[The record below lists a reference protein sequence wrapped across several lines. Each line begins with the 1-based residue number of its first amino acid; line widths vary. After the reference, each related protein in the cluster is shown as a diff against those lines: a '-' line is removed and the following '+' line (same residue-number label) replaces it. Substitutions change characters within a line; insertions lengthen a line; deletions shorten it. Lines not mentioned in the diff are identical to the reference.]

1 MKYVLLFFLAFISL
15 FAQNVDAV
23 LKIEK
28 NVDQRTKVTI
38 ISASSMNAAFRKKAN
53 ELFKADFRL
62 SGHFLTDKNSSIKPF
77 NSSVITL
84 PNSKF
89 ILLYR
94 LQRTPTNGASLD
106 IKFFKDKRL
115 ILNKNYTVS
124 KVEKAP
130 FLIHKAVS
138 EINDILH
145 YPSIDWMNKFVV
157 LARYIGRKQTEIM
170 LADYTFTYQKVIIKG
185 GLNLFPKWASSR
197 QRELYYSNYDNDDN
211 LRLFKLNIYTG
222 QRKLIT
228 TSKGMLAC
236 SDVSKDGGKLLLT
249 MAPNGQPD
257 IYLFSGGSA
266 KRLTTFSGIDVAG
279 KFVDGEQNFVFV
291 SNRMGYPNIFKKS
304 ITGSGAV
311 EQIVFHGRN
320 NGSCDAYENEIVY
333 SSKESPKEY
342 NLYLTTSN
350 GSQTRPLTSGGINQF
365 PRFSSDG
372 KVLMYIKRLPGKNSI
387 GFINISANISEVFP
401 LNMDRI
407 QAIDW

>member
-1 MKYVLLFFLAFISL
+1 MRLFIIFFLNTIFL
-15 FAQNVDAV
+15 LAQNVDAV
-23 LKIEK
+23 MKIEK
-28 NVDQRTKVTI
+28 KVDQRCSIMI
-38 ISASSMNAAFRKKAN
+38 IADSNMKKRFIKEAN
-53 ELFKADFRL
+53 KLFSADFHL
-62 SGHFLTDKNSSIKPF
+62 SGHFLVDKNSSIKPF
-77 NSSVITL
+77 ESSVLTL
-84 PNSKF
+84 PNKKY

-94 LQRTPTNGASLD
+94 LQKTATNGASLD
-106 IKFFKDKRL
+106 IKFYRQKRL
-115 ILNKNYTVS
+115 VLNKNYTVS
-124 KVEKAP
+124 RIEKAP

-138 EINDILH
+138 DINDFMH

-185 GLNLFPKWASSR
+185 GLNLFPKWASSK
-197 QRELYYSNYDNDDN
+197 QKELYYSNYDNDDN

-222 QRKLIT
+222 EKKLIT

-236 SDVSKDGGKLLLT
+236 SDVSKDGSRLLLT
-249 MAPNGQPD
+249 MAPTGQPD
-257 IYLFSGGSA
+257 IYLFSNNQA
-266 KRLTTFSGIDVAG
+266 KRLTTFSGIDVGG
-279 KFVDGEQNFVFV
+279 KFVDNGQSFVFV

-304 ITGSGAV
+304 ISGKGAV
-311 EQIVFHGRN
+311 QKIVFHGRN
-320 NGSCDAYENEIVY
+320 NGSVDAYENEVVY

-342 NLYLTTSN
+342 NLYLTDSN

-401 LNMDRI
+401 LKMNRI